1 MTNPSRHRTRF
12 RWTAAAAAALLLT
25 ACGSSDE
32 PAPATSTAVDSP
44 APAEQPVPSTIGRP
58 NPFVPGSVEVT
69 GAGVD
74 GAEATWTVTVDA
86 AEWVWADAV
95 HGDLSDGWI
104 VSAEVYLAAEVEYTA
119 VAGTMI
125 YSTADWSFTGTDGG
139 EGILGEAGGGG
150 AEEGLGLEVVGEL
163 AEGESARG
171 RVYLGLTAASAGT
184 LTYAT
189 LAEGEQGTWS
199 VPTQ

>member
-1 MTNPSRHRTRF
+1 MTRSIVL
-12 RWTAAAAAALLLT
+12 TAAAVLLLSG
-25 ACGSSDE
+25 CGSSAE
-32 PAPATSTAVDSP
+32 PAPSSPSTSASVV
-44 APAEQPVPSTIGRP
+44 EQTGPSTIGRP

-69 GAGVD
+69 GAGVN
-74 GAEATWTVTVDA
+74 GEATWTVSVEA

-125 YSTADWSFTGTDGG
+125 YSTADWSFTGTGG
-139 EGILGEAGGGG
+139 VEAILGEAGGGG
-150 AEEGLGLEVVGEL
+150 PEADLGLEVAGEL
-163 AEGESARG
+163 AEGETVRG
-171 RVYLGLTAASAGT
+171 RVYLGLAEASAGT

>member
-1 MTNPSRHRTRF
+1 MTRLK
-12 RWTAAAAAALLLT
+12 AAAALALALLLS
-25 ACGSSDE
+25 ACGAAEQSQPSPSS
-32 PAPATSTAVDSP
+32 AASSTAV
-44 APAEQPVPSTIGRP
+44 PSTPGTIGRP

-69 GAGVD
+69 GAGVN

-86 AEWVWADAV
+86 VEWVWADAV

-119 VAGTMI
+119 VTGTMV
-125 YSTADWSFTGTDGG
+125 YSTADWAFTGTNGVAA
-139 EGILGEAGGGG
+139 ILGEAGGGG
-150 AEEGLGLEVVGEL
+150 AEAELGLDVVGEL
-163 AEGESARG
+163 AEGDSVRG
-171 RVYLGLTAASAGT
+171 RVYLGLTQASAGK

-189 LAEGEQGTWS
+189 LTEGQLGTWS